1 MKPENLLNGLRAA
14 CTTIKRKFQ
23 ILRIGLVRTS
33 LFNRLTRTR
42 RITLIREDVR
52 LCSGLWELALAR
64 AA

>member
-1 MKPENLLNGLRAA
+1 MSIRSRCGARELESNAAVMKPENLLNGLRAA

-42 RITLIREDVR
+42 RITAIR
-52 LCSGLWELALAR
+52 
-64 AA
+64 

>member
-42 RITLIREDVR
+42 RITAIR
-52 LCSGLWELALAR
+52 
-64 AA
+64 